1 MYMYTW
7 LSIGMMNIN
16 DFVLWRQLT
25 SRMCSGG
32 LKGVGG
38 ATRASARSVFGCLA
52 NSDAMSRVMKVD
64 SS

>member
-1 MYMYTW
+1 
-7 LSIGMMNIN
+7 MMNIN